1 MKKLYLLVFM
11 TVILCLS
18 ACGTDKKDEA
28 LENSS
33 LVPETETTGSVEKE
47 PESQS
52 KTETAF
58 ELTEQ
63 RKNFLTKMCRE
74 LNDFNSQTAMD
85 EIFWRDFLFYSYTG
99 VPEGAET
106 EEVHREDS
114 GFDET
119 VVKISLQEAQAY
131 TKLVFGVD
139 LPEIKPSFEDMDE
152 GQTSFFYQDGYYYIG
167 VSDFPNTQ
175 YTFIDYEESGNSIT
189 VRYTID
195 FEDESNA
202 GVVCF
207 SIVPEANENGF
218 IITSKST
225 EFFN

>member
-11 TVILCLS
+11 VMILCLT

-28 LENSS
+28 LESSS
-33 LVPETETTGSVEKE
+33 LVSETETIGSVEKE
-47 PESQS
+47 QESQP

-63 RKNFLTKMCRE
+63 RKNFLTQMCKE
-74 LNDFNSQTAMD
+74 LNDFNSQTTMD
-85 EIFWRDFLFYSYTG
+85 ELFWRDFLFSSYTG
-99 VPEGAET
+99 VSEGAET

-139 LPEIKPSFEDMDE
+139 LPDVKPSFEDMDE
-152 GQTSFFYQDGYYYIG
+152 GQTAFFYQDGYYYIG

-175 YTFIDYEESGNSIT
+175 YTFIDYEESDNSIT
-189 VRYTID
+189 VRYSID
-195 FEDESNA
+195 FEDESNV

-225 EFFN
+225 EFFT